1 MSFSSCALILG
12 FDGLSCSSF
21 ELCLRVELCVASGAR
36 CTGRRWYDVAAGS
49 GVFVFG

>member
-36 CTGRRWYDVAAGS
+36 CTCRGWYDVAAGS